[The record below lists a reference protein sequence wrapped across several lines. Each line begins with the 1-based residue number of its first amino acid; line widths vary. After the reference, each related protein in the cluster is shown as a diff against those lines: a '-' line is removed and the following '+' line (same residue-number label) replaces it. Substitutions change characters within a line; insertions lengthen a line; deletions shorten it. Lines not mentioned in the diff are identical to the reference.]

1 MSPNNIAIKAENISK
16 VYRLGL
22 KEQQHD
28 SMLAA
33 AIDMA
38 KSPFRN
44 FRRYRSLYKF
54 SAQEMA
60 EKGAAQEDLL
70 WALKDISFTVPGGE
84 VLGIIGHNGAGKST
98 LLKVLSRITHPT
110 GGRVRI
116 WGRVSSLLEV
126 GTGFHPELTGRE
138 NIYLNGTILGMR
150 KEEVKRKFD
159 DIVAFSGVE
168 KFLDTPVKR
177 YSSGMR
183 VRLAFSVAAHLEPEI
198 LIIDEVLAVGD
209 ADFQNK
215 CLGKMENITKAGRT
229 VLFVSHNMG
238 AVARLCKN
246 ALLIEEGCVSMRG
259 SAAQVVNA
267 YLSSGQHGAGVR
279 EWRDADKRPGG
290 EVAQLCAI
298 RVKNQQGEVVEA
310 IDIRECVGIEMEF
323 EVIVGGRRL
332 MPHLHFFDQQNNHL
346 FMSMDVDP
354 KWRGRERPVGRFKS
368 TAWVQGNF
376 FNAGRILVTPACG
389 TLAPRVNQF
398 YEKDAVGFEVI
409 DNGNGDGAR
418 GDWGGKIG
426 GLVRP
431 LLDWQTEY
439 QSN

>member
-1 MSPNNIAIKAENISK
+1 MSTNDIAIEAENISK

-28 SMLAA
+28 SMLTA
-33 AIDMA
+33 AIEMV
-38 KSPFRN
+38 KSPLRN
-44 FRRYRSLYKF
+44 FRHYRSLYKF
-54 SAQEMA
+54 STKEMA
-60 EKGAAQEDLL
+60 DNGAAHEDLL
-70 WALKDISFTVPGGE
+70 WALKDISFKVPKGE

-126 GTGFHPELTGRE
+126 GTGFHPELSGRE

-150 KEEVKRKFD
+150 KQEVKQKFD

-215 CLGKMENITKAGRT
+215 CLGKMENITKEGRT

-246 ALLIEEGCVSMRG
+246 ALLIEEGCVTMRG
-259 SAAQVVNA
+259 PAAEVVNA
-267 YLSSGQHGAGVR
+267 YLSGGQHGAGVR
-279 EWRDADKRPGG
+279 EWRDVDTRPGG
-290 EVAQLCAI
+290 EVAQLCALRI
-298 RVKNQQGEVVEA
+298 RNRKGEVVDA
-310 IDIRECVGIEMEF
+310 IDIREPVGIEMAF
-323 EVIVGGRRL
+323 EVVKGGHRL
-332 MPHLHFFDQQNNHL
+332 MPHLHFFDQQSNHL
-346 FMSMDVDP
+346 FVSMDVDP
-354 KWRGRERPVGRFKS
+354 EWRGRERPPGRYTS
-368 TAWVQGNF
+368 TAWVQGNM
-376 FNAGRILVTPACG
+376 FNAGRILITPACG
-389 TLAPRVNQF
+389 TLAPRINQF

-409 DNGNGDGAR
+409 DNGDGDGAR

-426 GLVRP
+426 GLMRP
-431 LLDWQTEY
+431 LLDWRTEY